1 MHDPQIAPAW
11 TEITKVHSVFSNQT
25 ISQGFS
31 LSVNGVSLESY
42 DYRSNTECGI
52 NGEGRARHRAD
63 EFFFHFP
70 LFSPFWI
77 PISLPPFHLPVTK
90 TKAEAEK
97 G

>member
-42 DYRSNTECGI
+42 DYRSNTEYGI

-63 EFFFHFP
+63 EFFFHLP
-70 LFSPFWI
+70 LFSHFWI
-77 PISLPPFHLPVTK
+77 PISLPLFTFRLPRPK
-90 TKAEAEK
+90 P
-97 G
+97 